1 MIVSLT
7 PPLVT
12 APAPRSA
19 VVRIAAIGD
28 LHLKA
33 DGSALLASIPDLRA
47 SADLLLVAG
56 DMTDNGRIV
65 EAEAAAEMLAAA
77 RIPTFAVL
85 GNHDLRTLR
94 RTALRRAFDRAG
106 IGLIDGG
113 AEYFTTAT
121 GVRVGI
127 AATTGSGGG
136 FWPVEGPDAIHART
150 LKRLAVRSRRE
161 SLALDQALAAL
172 DADYRVALMHFSPTV
187 STLGREPLAKYW
199 MLGNCE
205 LGKVLD
211 EHRPDLVIHGHAHL
225 GNLIGQTLSGVEV
238 RNVAASI
245 THGVHVETLGAE
257 AVGLP
262 VIAHRA
268 RRA

>member
-1 MIVSLT
+1 MS
-7 PPLVT
+7 PPFAA
-12 APAPRSA
+12 APATRGA
-19 VVRIAAIGD
+19 TVRIAAVGD
-28 LHLKA
+28 LHVKA
-33 DGSALLASIPDLRA
+33 DGSALLTEIPDLRG
-47 SADLLLVAG
+47 SADLLLIAG
-56 DMTDNGRIV
+56 DLTDNGRIV

-94 RTALRRAFDRAG
+94 RTALRRVFDRAG
-106 IGLIDGG
+106 VGLIDGA
-113 AEYFTTAT
+113 AEHLTTAA

-161 SLALDQALAAL
+161 SLALDQALANL
-172 DADYRVALMHFSPTV
+172 DADYRIALLHFSPTV

-205 LGKVLD
+205 LGKVVDL
-211 EHRPDLVIHGHAHL
+211 HRPDLVIHGHAHL
-225 GNLIGQTLSGVEV
+225 GNLNGHTLSGVEV

-245 THGVHVETLGAE
+245 THGVHVETLGGEGAE
-257 AVGLP
+257 LP
-262 VIAHRA
+262 VMSSRA
-268 RRA
+268 RRV